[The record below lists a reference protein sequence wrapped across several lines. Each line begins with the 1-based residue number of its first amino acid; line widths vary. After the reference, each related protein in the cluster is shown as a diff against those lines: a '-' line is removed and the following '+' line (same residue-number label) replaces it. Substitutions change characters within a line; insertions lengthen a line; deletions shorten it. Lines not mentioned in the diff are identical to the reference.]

1 MMRTK
6 IERCIFFFL
15 LAVVAVRISMVGDF
29 GSHGSDVIAEQRE
42 GLTAR
47 PKIPTKIKP
56 SVQPS
61 GDTARVSAASPLR
74 QETRQQI
81 SEVSKAINKEPMK
94 AVSTPEAVKEVE
106 ARMDAREKAAEKVIA
121 PDYAGAKGGVQ
132 QVQAAAVTTARAVV
146 PQETP
151 TPAKGSGRGSK
162 NAKGLQAEKEP
173 KLPGRKEEGASWS
186 VLDNLKISADG
197 TRLVTHKR
205 QFIVYNETLNH
216 TVLRHWL
223 EYQDGNETLIYHF
236 PRSLFELLP
245 LEEPQWR
252 FKTCAVVGN
261 SGVVLLR
268 ENGAEIDAHDA
279 VFRINM
285 APVRGFEHYVGKKT
299 TFNVVN
305 SHNVRE
311 LLQGLRHWTG
321 SIDGGESQ
329 LVMFETAS
337 HFARYHLCQ
346 PLLKKFPQANPLLL
360 NPIFSNRAHRVWVQL
375 KYLLEQ
381 KENSQYNRKPMSGFF
396 STFFALNICDKVDLY
411 GFDAYTSKK
420 RSYRYH
426 YFDNVQGFTDVH
438 SFDLAIEVFKLIA
451 KKGLLQIV
459 T

>member
-1 MMRTK
+1 MRTK
-6 IERCIFFFL
+6 VERCIFFFL
-15 LAVVAVRISMVGDF
+15 LAVVAIRIAMVGDF
-29 GSHGSDVIAEQRE
+29 GTTGDHIAEIPMP
-42 GLTAR
+42 ASH
-47 PKIPTKIKP
+47 PKVTPVAI
-56 SVQPS
+56 
-61 GDTARVSAASPLR
+61 RAASYSPPAKSVDSPPSLVVTNSDSNALSEESEISPA
-74 QETRQQI
+74 QEQ
-81 SEVSKAINKEPMK
+81 ML
-94 AVSTPEAVKEVE
+94 
-106 ARMDAREKAAEKVIA
+106 AREKAAEKV
-121 PDYAGAKGGVQ
+121 VEQ
-132 QVQAAAVTTARAVV
+132 QKERAAAVHGQV
-146 PQETP
+146 PPGRVPPST
-151 TPAKGSGRGSK
+151 SGRHG
-162 NAKGLQAEKEP
+162 KGAGVRSSSSAQTVAVRGDATDGKAGMEASNK
-173 KLPGRKEEGASWS
+173 KPGKKEEGASWEI
-186 VLDNLKISADG
+186 LDNLRMVSDG

-223 EYQDGNETLIYHF
+223 EYVDGNETLIYHF

-245 LEEPQWR
+245 LEEPQWH

-279 VFRINM
+279 VLRINM

-299 TFNVVN
+299 TFNIVN

-321 SIDGGESQ
+321 SQSPEGGEQ
-329 LVMFETAS
+329 RLVMFETAS

-346 PLLKKFPQANPLLL
+346 PLLKKFPQANPILL

-381 KENSQYNRKPMSGFF
+381 KENNQYNRKPMSGFF
-396 STFFALNICDKVDLY
+396 AVFFALNVCDRVSLY

-438 SFDLAIEVFKLIA
+438 SFDLALEVFKLFA
-451 KKGLLQIV
+451 QRGLVNIV

>member
-1 MMRTK
+1 
-6 IERCIFFFL
+6 
-15 LAVVAVRISMVGDF
+15 MVGDF
-29 GSHGSDVIAEQRE
+29 GVKVADPPASSTKSHARAKGASRSHSPPASSSNIPYSRKEGKIDVGEVAKESVSQRE
-42 GLTAR
+42 DSTA
-47 PKIPTKIKP
+47 
-56 SVQPS
+56 Q
-61 GDTARVSAASPLR
+61 GDG
-74 QETRQQI
+74 
-81 SEVSKAINKEPMK
+81 
-94 AVSTPEAVKEVE
+94 STPEDQ
-106 ARMDAREKAAEKVIA
+106 MLARERAAEKVVAEQKEKLALVHGQSAPPNKGSSPKSSTIA
-121 PDYAGAKGGVQ
+121 KPKVGIAGVGVGGASGPVGGTSAAS
-132 QVQAAAVTTARAVV
+132 AAALAA
-146 PQETP
+146 
-151 TPAKGSGRGSK
+151 SK
-162 NAKGLQAEKEP
+162 KAGK
-173 KLPGRKEEGASWS
+173 KEEGASWS
-186 VLDNLKISADG
+186 VLDNLRMVSDG

-205 QFIVYNETLNH
+205 QFIVFNETLNH

-223 EYQDGNETLIYHF
+223 EYVDGNETLIYHF

-245 LEEPQWR
+245 LEEPQWH

-279 VFRINM
+279 VLRINM

-299 TFNVVN
+299 TYNIVN

-321 SIDGGESQ
+321 TPEGESR

-346 PLLKKFPQANPLLL
+346 PLLKKFPQANPILL

-381 KENSQYNRKPMSGFF
+381 KENNQYNRKPMSGFF
-396 STFFALNICDKVDLY
+396 AVFFALNVCDKVDLY

-438 SFDLAIEVFKLIA
+438 SFDLAIEVYKLFA
-451 KKGLLQIV
+451 QRGLVSII